1 MTQYFIKRKLVKE
14 AIDFLDESK
23 VLLTLVREFD
33 PLINCHIVD
42 VLLSID
48 RVKEAILLLA
58 EQIKDYPYLVTYL
71 VKQSQAFI
79 KCEYYEY
86 ALKLAK
92 ISVDLCPESFEA
104 WFLLSEC
111 YFHVKKIKLSLVAL
125 DIAPLY
131 PDIELVNEIPNT
143 AEFDIIRPK
152 DI

>member
-1 MTQYFIKRKLVKE
+1 VTQYFIKRKLVKE

-71 VKQSQAFI
+71 VKQS
-79 KCEYYEY
+79 
-86 ALKLAK
+86 
-92 ISVDLCPESFEA
+92 
-104 WFLLSEC
+104 
-111 YFHVKKIKLSLVAL
+111 
-125 DIAPLY
+125 
-131 PDIELVNEIPNT
+131 
-143 AEFDIIRPK
+143 
-152 DI
+152 